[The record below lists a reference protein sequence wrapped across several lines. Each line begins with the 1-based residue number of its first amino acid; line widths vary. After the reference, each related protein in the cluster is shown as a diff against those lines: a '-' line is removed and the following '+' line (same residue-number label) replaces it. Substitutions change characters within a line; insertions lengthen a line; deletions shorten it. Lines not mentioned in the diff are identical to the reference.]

1 MRESADREGR
11 TMSAELEGMV
21 QDFFKAV
28 DRLDVPAVVG
38 FVSEDAQM
46 VEEITRNW
54 IRGKSNV
61 EVAFANVAALVSN
74 VNTEVS
80 EFHTVVTGDSAIVTC
95 IVNQTYTFE
104 GNEVTIFAPT
114 TAGFSKSEGDW
125 KISLI
130 HSVPLA

>member
-1 MRESADREGR
+1 MRESAEREDR

-61 EVAFANVAALVSN
+61 EVAFANVAALV
-74 VNTEVS
+74 
-80 EFHTVVTGDSAIVTC
+80 
-95 IVNQTYTFE
+95 
-104 GNEVTIFAPT
+104 
-114 TAGFSKSEGDW
+114 
-125 KISLI
+125 
-130 HSVPLA
+130 